1 MDDEECVEEIDST
14 VSAMNMFLKLA
25 AGLIPS
31 PTNWV
36 LVGLFAVTLLWTVVI
51 ICQSFLEAQRALA
64 MTSGE
69 ERRYIQREFPP
80 SEDLVLK
87 ESAWVGDVSGK
98 RLREDYEQ
106 HTKMFIPILGDIR
119 RALKEFTSG
128 EGGNMA
134 TVAELKELQ
143 RHPEVHVVIDTGS
156 GDMIRS
162 VLTSGNTAINHLV
175 WRKSQIVI
183 CQFVLFVLGVFEL
196 YQLSKLQ
203 GDDHTTD
210 LVATSATYAAGACQL
225 LCTSDSVAAQTGACA
240 SRCSSMVFGNES
252 SNNIGGSDPCGR
264 AEDPETVLKVRKTPS
279 WPRTSANFSPL

>member
-183 CQFVLFVLGVFEL
+183 CQFVLTVR
-196 YQLSKLQ
+196 
-203 GDDHTTD
+203 
-210 LVATSATYAAGACQL
+210 
-225 LCTSDSVAAQTGACA
+225 
-240 SRCSSMVFGNES
+240 SRC
-252 SNNIGGSDPCGR
+252 
-264 AEDPETVLKVRKTPS
+264 
-279 WPRTSANFSPL
+279 